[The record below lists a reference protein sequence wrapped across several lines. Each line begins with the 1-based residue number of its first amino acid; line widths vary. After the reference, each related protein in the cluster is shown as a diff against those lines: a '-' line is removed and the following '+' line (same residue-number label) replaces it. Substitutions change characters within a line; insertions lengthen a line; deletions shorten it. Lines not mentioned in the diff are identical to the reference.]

1 MGKRGPTP
9 TPTNL
14 RLLRGES
21 RPSRINQNEPVPAN
35 RQPLPPTDVTPEIQ
49 AVWDRVV
56 EDLRIMHMLA
66 GADEDMIYAYCV
78 TVVKYRDAVRLVNSA
93 GLVMRGRDGN
103 IVKNPAVQ
111 FVRDF
116 GAQLRVLG
124 NEFGFS
130 PAARVGLSTKEKPS
144 AGAGAERYLS
154 G

>member
-1 MGKRGPTP
+1 MGKRGPAP

-21 RPSRINQNEPVPAN
+21 RPSRINADEPVPGN
-35 RQPLPPTDVTPEIQ
+35 RQPEPPVDISPEIR

-56 EDLRIMHMLA
+56 PELRVMGVLA
-66 GADEDMIYAYCV
+66 GADEDLIYAYCV
-78 TVVKYRDAVRLVNSA
+78 TVVKYRDAVKLLDNA
-93 GLVMRGRDGN
+93 GLLIRGRDGGV
-103 IVKNPAVQ
+103 VKNPAVQ

-130 PAARVGLSTKEKPS
+130 PAARVGLSTKDKPS